1 MINGEEITGTFYEK
15 QLQKTNQKKF
25 RIEKVIKRN
34 GDKFYVKWKCYDNSF
49 KAGLIKKIQCDFI
62 L

>member
-49 KAGLIKKIQCDFI
+49 KAGLIKEI
-62 L
+62 